1 MDLLIDVDRLV
12 WDDWNTT
19 HIRERHQLTRD
30 EVEEAVAGEPIA
42 RQTYKNRLLVLGPTR
57 AGRMLAV
64 VIGPVPDDPGA
75 YYTFSARPAS
85 RAERRHYQ
93 QVKGGEEQ

>member
-12 WDDWNTT
+12 WDGWNTD
-19 HIRERHQLTRD
+19 HIAKHGVTPED
-30 EVEEAVAGEPIA
+30 VKEVVAGEPIA
-42 RQTYKNRLLVLGPTR
+42 RKTYKNRLLVLGLTR

-75 YYTFSARPAS
+75 YYPFSARPAS
-85 RAERRHYQ
+85 RQERRHYQ
-93 QVKGGEEQ
+93 QVKGGEE